1 MYSSLPVFRLAIL
14 SGLLSL
20 LVGGVAARRARSQ
33 SRLVGAS
40 FAGVVLSG
48 LLWAGGYAGY
58 LLVDPAESY
67 AVLRWL
73 WLGAVPYIS
82 CWFVFV
88 LAYTGRDDLLTRP
101 VLAVIALEPAV
112 MLAAALS
119 TPAHELFVVGEAVGS
134 VGGFAVSQPVPGPL
148 FVFHQTYLFLL
159 ANAAL
164 LFLIWTL
171 GDTDPAYHP
180 QMLALMIA
188 GSVPLFGPIQQLF
201 DLSVASI
208 HGTPLLLSV
217 AFTAILVGV
226 VQYRLFDILPAARNR
241 VLSTMEDGVVLVD
254 EEGRIRIANMA
265 ARQQL
270 SLPEPV
276 IGHDAAAVLPC
287 GEDLLRFSEGEL
299 PESAVRTTS
308 PDAGSPRTDGG
319 DGQLRPHPSGVEL
332 IVDEDG
338 DETHFIV
345 STEPVPVDTAF
356 DGQLLVFR
364 DITEQREQELEFQAV
379 IEHTTDVVTI
389 VDPEGRISYV
399 SPSVESELAYTQLEL
414 VGREIADLL
423 YPDDVES
430 LAGEI
435 ESVSGTDETIHSQ
448 YRLKAGDDSWRMIET
463 TIRGSQSSPTTDGV
477 IITARDITERLR
489 NQQRRQVMNRVLRH
503 DLRNDMNVVVGHAEI
518 LVEALDS
525 ERVRH
530 AETIREKSSNLVD
543 LGEKVRKID
552 QRLHGRDRELKEV
565 DLGRIVE
572 DEVRSVHQSYP
583 ETSIRTRI
591 EGVSIWGDTLVRAA
605 VENLIE
611 NAIEHNDHEAPEIDV
626 AVRTN
631 EADDRVELVVT
642 DNGPGIPEAE
652 RRVITAGI
660 ETPLEHISGLGLW
673 LVKWIVEG
681 MDGELEIEDNE
692 PRGSIVT
699 LSFPTLAAA
708 GDREAEPI
716 AGGSDDRPVEAAHEQ
731 TPIGTTTR
739 SGSTD

>member
-20 LVGGVAARRARSQ
+20 LVAGVAARRARSQ

-48 LLWAGGYAGY
+48 LVWAGGYAGY
-58 LLVDPAESY
+58 LLADPAESY

-73 WLGAVPYIS
+73 WLGAIPYIS

-88 LAYTGRDDLLTRP
+88 LAYTGRDELLSRP
-101 VLAVIALEPAV
+101 VLAVLAIEPAV
-112 MLAAALS
+112 VLAAALS
-119 TPAHELFVVGEAVGS
+119 TPAHELFVGGES
-134 VGGFAVSQPVPGPL
+134 VGNIGGFTVLQPVPEPL

-164 LFLIWTL
+164 LFLVWTL
-171 GDTDPAYHP
+171 GDTDRAYHP
-180 QMLALMIA
+180 QVLALIVA
-188 GSVPLFGPIQQLF
+188 GAVPVFEPIQQLL
-201 DLSVASI
+201 DLSVAAI

-241 VLSTMEDGVVLVD
+241 VLSTMEDGVVLID
-254 EEGRIRIANMA
+254 DKGRIRIANTA

-276 IGHDAAAVLPC
+276 IGQEAASVLPC
-287 GEDLLRFSEGEL
+287 GEDLLQFTEGEL
-299 PESAVRTTS
+299 PEAAIRAAS

-332 IVDEDG
+332 IVEDDDG
-338 DETHFIV
+338 TETHFIV

-399 SPSVESELAYTQLEL
+399 SPSIESELAYTQLEL
-414 VGREIADLL
+414 VGRELADLL
-423 YPDDVES
+423 YPDDADS
-430 LAGEI
+430 MANEI
-435 ESVSGTDETIHSQ
+435 DAVSGTDETIHSQ
-448 YRLKAGDDSWRMIET
+448 YRIKAGDDSWRMIET
-463 TIRGSQSSPTTDGV
+463 TVRGSRSSPTTDGV
-477 IITARDITERLR
+477 IITARDVTERLR

-525 ERVRH
+525 ERGRH
-530 AETIREKSSNLVD
+530 AETIKEKSSNLVD

-565 DLGRIVE
+565 DLARIVQ

-591 EGVSIWGDTLVRAA
+591 EEVSIWGDTLVRAA

-611 NAIEHNDHEAPEIDV
+611 NAIEHNDHDTPEIDV
-626 AVRTN
+626 VVT
-631 EADDRVELVVT
+631 ETDDRVELVVT

-681 MDGELEIEDNE
+681 MDGELEIEDND

-708 GDREAEPI
+708 GDRAAESI
-716 AGGSDDRPVEAAHEQ
+716 GKQSGDRPVEADHER

-739 SGSTD
+739 SGSDD

>member
-20 LVGGVAARRARSQ
+20 LVAGVAVRRARSQ
-33 SRLVGAS
+33 SRLVGVS

-48 LLWAGGYAGY
+48 LVWAGSYAGY
-58 LLVDPAESY
+58 LLADPAESY
-67 AVLRWL
+67 AVLRWM
-73 WLGAVPYIS
+73 WLGAIPYVS

-101 VLAVIALEPAV
+101 VVGMLTIEPAV
-112 MLAAALS
+112 VLAAALS
-119 TPAHELFVVGEAVGS
+119 TPGHELFLSGEAVDS
-134 VGGFAVSQPVPGPL
+134 VGGFAVLQPIPEPL
-148 FVFHQTYLFLL
+148 FVFHQAYLFLL
-159 ANAAL
+159 ANGAL

-180 QMLALMIA
+180 QVLALIVA
-188 GSVPLFGPIQQLF
+188 GSVPVFEPIQQLF
-201 DLSVASI
+201 DLSAAAI

-217 AFTAILVGV
+217 AFTAILIGI

-254 EEGRIRIANMA
+254 DEGRVRIANTA
-265 ARQQL
+265 ARRQL

-276 IGHDAAAVLPC
+276 IGQEATAVLPC
-287 GEDLLRFSEGEL
+287 GEDLLRFCEGEL
-299 PESAVRTTS
+299 PEAAAPTAS

-319 DGQLRPHPSGVEL
+319 DGHLRPHPSGVEL
-332 IVDEDG
+332 IIEDDED
-338 DETHFIV
+338 EEVHFIV

-399 SPSVESELAYTQLEL
+399 SPSIESELSYTQLEL

-423 YPDDVES
+423 YPDDAES
-430 LAGEI
+430 LANEI
-435 ESVSGTDETIHSQ
+435 DAVTGTDETIHSQ
-448 YRLKAGDDSWRMIET
+448 YRIKAGDDSWRMIET
-463 TIRGSQSSPTTDGV
+463 TVRGSRSSPTTDGV
-477 IITARDITERLR
+477 IITARDVTERLR

-530 AETIREKSSNLVD
+530 AETIKEKSSNLVD

-565 DLGRIVE
+565 DLARVVK

-591 EGVSIWGDTLVRAA
+591 EEVSIWGDTLVRAA

-611 NAIEHNDHEAPEIDV
+611 NAIEHNDHETPEIDV
-626 AVRTN
+626 VVT
-631 EADDRVELVVT
+631 ETDDRVELVVT
-642 DNGPGIPEAE
+642 DNGPGVPEAE

-708 GDREAEPI
+708 GDRSAEPI
-716 AGGSDDRPVEAAHEQ
+716 AGGSDDRPVEAEQ
-731 TPIGTTTR
+731 ERTPIGTTTR

>member
-20 LVGGVAARRARSQ
+20 LMMGVAARWVRSQ
-33 SRLVGAS
+33 PRLVGAS
-40 FAGVVLSG
+40 FVGVALSG
-48 LLWAGGYAGY
+48 LVWAGGYAGY
-58 LLVDPAESY
+58 LLADPTASD
-67 AVLRWL
+67 AALRWL
-73 WLGAVPYIS
+73 WLGSVPYIS
-82 CWFVFV
+82 FWFVFV
-88 LAYTGRDDLLTRP
+88 LAYTGRGDLLSRP
-101 VLAVIALEPAV
+101 VLAALAIEPAV
-112 MLAAALS
+112 VLAAALS
-119 TPAHELFVVGEAVGS
+119 TPTHELFVVGEAVGS
-134 VGGFAVSQPVPGPL
+134 VGGFAVLQPAPGPL
-148 FVFHQTYLFLL
+148 FVFHQSYLFLL

-164 LFLIWTL
+164 LFLVWTL

-180 QMLALMIA
+180 QVLALIIA
-188 GSVPLFGPIQQLF
+188 GAVPVFEPVRQLF
-201 DLSVASI
+201 DLSAVAI
-208 HGTPLLLSV
+208 HSTPLLLSV
-217 AFTAILVGV
+217 AFTAILIGMI
-226 VQYRLFDILPAARNR
+226 QYRLFDILPAARNR

-254 EEGRIRIANMA
+254 DEGRIRIANTA
-265 ARQQL
+265 ARRQL

-276 IGHDAAAVLPC
+276 IGQDAVTVLPC

-299 PESAVRTTS
+299 PESAVQTAS

-319 DGQLRPHPSGVEL
+319 DSQLRPHPSGVEL
-332 IVDEDG
+332 IVEADG
-338 DETHFIV
+338 KETHFIV

-414 VGREIADLL
+414 VGREVADLL
-423 YPDDVES
+423 YPDDAES
-430 LAGEI
+430 LANEI
-435 ESVSGTDETIHSQ
+435 ESVTGTDETIHSQ
-448 YRLKAGDDSWRMIET
+448 YRIKAGDDSWRMIET
-463 TIRGSQSSPTTDGV
+463 TVRGSRSSPTTDGV

-565 DLGRIVE
+565 DLARIVE

-591 EGVSIWGDTLVRAA
+591 EQLSIWGDTLVRAA

-611 NAIEHNDHEAPEIDV
+611 NAIEHNDHENPEIDV

-631 EADDRVELVVT
+631 EADDRVELVVS

-681 MDGELEIEDNE
+681 MDGELEIEDND
-692 PRGSIVT
+692 PRGSVVT
-699 LSFPTLAAA
+699 LSFPTLTAA
-708 GDREAEPI
+708 GDRSTDPI
-716 AGGSDDRPVEAAHEQ
+716 AGGDDRPVEADHER

>member
-33 SRLVGAS
+33 SRLVAGS

-48 LLWAGGYAGY
+48 LVWAGGYAGY
-58 LLVDPAESY
+58 LLADPAESY
-67 AVLRWL
+67 ALLRWL

-82 CWFVFV
+82 CWFVFI

-101 VLAVIALEPAV
+101 VLAVVAIEPVVVLAV
-112 MLAAALS
+112 ALS
-119 TPAHELFVVGEAVGS
+119 TPAHELFVGSGTVGAIGE
-134 VGGFAVSQPVPGPL
+134 FAVLQPVPGPV

-164 LFLIWTL
+164 LFLVWTL

-180 QMLALMIA
+180 QVLALLIA
-188 GSVPLFGPIQQLF
+188 GSVPLFEPIQQLF
-201 DLSVASI
+201 DPSTAAI

-254 EEGRIRIANMA
+254 EEGRIRIANTA
-265 ARQQL
+265 ARRQL

-276 IGHDAAAVLPC
+276 IGQDAATVLPC

-299 PESAVRTTS
+299 PDATMPTAS
-308 PDAGSPRTDGG
+308 PDSGSPRTDGG

-332 IVDEDG
+332 ILDDG
-338 DETHFIV
+338 GEETHFIV

-399 SPSVESELAYTQLEL
+399 SPSVESELSYTQLQL
-414 VGREIADLL
+414 VGREITDLL
-423 YPDDVES
+423 YPDDAGS
-430 LAGEI
+430 LTDDI

-448 YRLKAGDDSWRMIET
+448 YRIKAGDDSWRMIET
-463 TIRGSQSSPTTDGV
+463 TVRGSRSSPTTDGV
-477 IITARDITERLR
+477 IITARDVTERLR

-530 AETIREKSSNLVD
+530 AETIRQKASSLVD

-552 QRLHGRDRELKEV
+552 QRLHGRDRELQEV
-565 DLGRIVE
+565 DLSRIVE

-611 NAIEHNDHEAPEIDV
+611 NAIEHNDHESPEIDV
-626 AVRTN
+626 VVT
-631 EADDRVELVVT
+631 ETDDRVELVVS

-681 MDGELEIEDNE
+681 MDGDFEIEDNE
-692 PRGSIVT
+692 PRGSVVT
-699 LSFPTLAAA
+699 LSFPTVAAA
-708 GDREAEPI
+708 GDRSAEPI
-716 AGGSDDRPVEAAHEQ
+716 AGGSEDRPVEADQER

-739 SGSTD
+739 SGSTH